1 MLSILKDENLN
12 NELSSNFSKVAL
24 VTNATDINNL
34 NRLELLKALLDE
46 INHIILLPAWY
57 HNYLH

>member
-12 NELSSNFSKVAL
+12 NELAKNFTKVPL
-24 VTNATDINNL
+24 ITKATDINNL
-34 NRLELLKALLDE
+34 SRLELLKALLDE